1 MALISR
7 RDYVA
12 SIKQQSPATDSLC
25 TYFKNQ
31 CAPANAAINDSVP
44 STTISMAVD
53 GTIKGSLRMTKPV
66 PDALFRQ
73 SHYCYP
79 VFKFGKNHGALLN
92 GGGFPVYR
100 SETLLPSGNIPPT
113 DMARPSSGF
122 RRISG
127 KGALAVYRDA
137 HKDRRLAIFKD
148 VAPKKE
154 CHTEWVFTSHS
165 SYLVLVFDDLV

>member
-25 TYFKNQ
+25 TYFKNN

-92 GGGFPVYR
+92 GRG
-100 SETLLPSGNIPPT
+100 LPCIQ
-113 DMARPSSGF
+113 F
-122 RRISG
+122 RD
-127 KGALAVYRDA
+127 LAAVREYTA
-137 HKDRRLAIFKD
+137 DRYGTSVIRLQAYKWKRR
-148 VAPKKE
+148 VGRLP
-154 CHTEWVFTSHS
+154 
-165 SYLVLVFDDLV
+165 

>member
-1 MALISR
+1 MPYSDNRIIAIRFSNSGKTTAPFLTVAL
-7 RDYVA
+7 
-12 SIKQQSPATDSLC
+12 C
-25 TYFKNQ
+25 
-31 CAPANAAINDSVP
+31 
-44 STTISMAVD
+44 
-53 GTIKGSLRMTKPV
+53 
-66 PDALFRQ
+66 
-73 SHYCYP
+73 
-79 VFKFGKNHGALLN
+79 
-92 GGGFPVYR
+92 PVYS

-154 CHTEWVFTSHS
+154 CHTE
-165 SYLVLVFDDLV
+165 

>member
-1 MALISR
+1 MPYSDNRIIAIRFSNSGETTAPFST
-7 RDYVA
+7 VA
-12 SIKQQSPATDSLC
+12 VC
-25 TYFKNQ
+25 
-31 CAPANAAINDSVP
+31 
-44 STTISMAVD
+44 
-53 GTIKGSLRMTKPV
+53 
-66 PDALFRQ
+66 
-73 SHYCYP
+73 
-79 VFKFGKNHGALLN
+79 
-92 GGGFPVYR
+92 PVYS

-154 CHTEWVFTSHS
+154 CHTE
-165 SYLVLVFDDLV
+165 